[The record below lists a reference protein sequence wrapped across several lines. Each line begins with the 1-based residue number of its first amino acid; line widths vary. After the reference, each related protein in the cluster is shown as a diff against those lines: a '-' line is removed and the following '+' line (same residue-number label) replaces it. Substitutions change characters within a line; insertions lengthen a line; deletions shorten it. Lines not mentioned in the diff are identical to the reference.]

1 MTVTSTYGVYLAEQD
16 SFRYQMF
23 EINMDEYLD
32 DEIESVK
39 LAFEAICKEWDKQ
52 VSHLPLYPRLS
63 LSLSTS
69 HLRP

>member
-1 MTVTSTYGVYLAEQD
+1 
-16 SFRYQMF
+16 MF

-52 VSHLPLYPRLS
+52 VSYLPSYPRLS

>member
-1 MTVTSTYGVYLAEQD
+1 
-16 SFRYQMF
+16 MF

-52 VSHLPLYPRLS
+52 VSYLASNAHLS